1 MDDIKLYLNKYE
13 KDINKI
19 NVIRKLQNNSKLFNI
34 EFTFTNNKI
43 IKFFEDDNIYI
54 YCQIINYYNKFNII
68 LCINSYN
75 KYINE
80 MLINKKYIFIQN
92 ILRELN
98 IDSKKYIGLSY
109 ISTEINVI
117 GLFKLID
124 LLIKYYRGEIND

>member
-19 NVIRKLQNNSKLFNI
+19 NVIRKLQNNSILFNI

-68 LCINSYN
+68 LSINSYN
-75 KYINE
+75 KYI
-80 MLINKKYIFIQN
+80 K
-92 ILRELN
+92 R
-98 IDSKKYIGLSY
+98 
-109 ISTEINVI
+109 
-117 GLFKLID
+117 
-124 LLIKYYRGEIND
+124 IKYRFKKIYWFILYINRN